1 MRAPHRLIG
10 LGLALLLA
18 ACAGHTTPASAPP
31 VAIGD
36 DPAAI
41 ATVNANTVPT
51 LEQAP
56 AIDVIVDVDADTAID
71 TSAAKTSGQTAA
83 AKATDQAEPPP
94 PAGGVASDFTSAE
107 DDFNLL
113 YGQPEYN
120 PVADPNLPPGV
131 SIAPSYDPWE
141 PLNRRMHAL
150 NNFIDTVLATPL
162 ARAYVAVVP
171 RPVRL
176 GVSNFFNNL
185 GQPISAVN
193 AMLQGRP
200 GDSGFAMI
208 RFVLNL
214 TIGIGG
220 VFDPASALKVPYI
233 NEDFGQTLAV
243 WGWRTSRYVELPV
256 FGPRTVRDIF
266 GMIGD
271 RPLSPYPHIN
281 STDVRIALQALQLAD
296 IRSRLFSIDS
306 LREGASD
313 EYALYRDAWLQR
325 RNYQILRDLERPVEQ
340 ENGLPDYLN
349 EPEDNPSIPV
359 DAIPVQVRP

>member
-1 MRAPHRLIG
+1 MRAPHRLLG
-10 LGLALLLA
+10 LGLAVFLA
-18 ACAGHTTPASAPP
+18 ACAGQATPPAAPPAVIGTPAASEE
-31 VAIGD
+31 
-36 DPAAI
+36 PAATPD
-41 ATVNANTVPT
+41 AHGTAVVLAEVTAADSTDTHVADA
-51 LEQAP
+51 EVAGEASAVAP
-56 AIDVIVDVDADTAID
+56 SADAGQTPPSRTADTE
-71 TSAAKTSGQTAA
+71 TTN
-83 AKATDQAEPPP
+83 
-94 PAGGVASDFTSAE
+94 AE

-113 YGQPEYN
+113 YGHPEYD

-131 SIAPSYDPWE
+131 SVAPSYDPWE
-141 PLNRRMHAL
+141 PLNRRVHAL
-150 NNFIDTVLATPL
+150 NNFIDAVLATPL

-176 GVSNFFNNL
+176 GISNFFNNL

-193 AMLQGRP
+193 ALLQGRP
-200 GDSGFAMI
+200 GDAGFAVI
-208 RFVLNL
+208 RFVLNI

-220 VFDPASALKVPYI
+220 LFDPASSMKVPYI

-266 GMIGD
+266 GMLGD
-271 RPLSPYPHIN
+271 RPLSPYPHIDN
-281 STDVRIALQALQLAD
+281 TDARIALQALQLAD

-325 RNYQILRDLERPVEQ
+325 RNYQIMRDLHRPTEQ
-340 ENGLPDYLN
+340 HEGLPDYLDD
-349 EPEDNPSIPV
+349 PEDNPSIPV
-359 DAIPVQVRP
+359 DAIPAQVRP